1 MTARTIPTAFVHR
14 YLAFSPDNDVDLSGA
29 LRAAGIDL
37 ETLSDPRARLTPTQV
52 TTFIQSTW
60 QITDDEL
67 FGLGSAPV
75 PRGTFRLIC
84 LTLIHC
90 PDLGSAFAR
99 MSDVIRA
106 LPALAPLSIEKGEE
120 STRVSFAV
128 RAREGVAEPDV
139 AERVTTDSS

>member
-106 LPALAPLSIEKGEE
+106 LCAGKGFLFADRGENVLRGFE
-120 STRVSFAV
+120 DPVRVYEV
-128 RAREGVAEPDV
+128 RWRE
-139 AERVTTDSS
+139 

>member
-67 FGLGSAPV
+67 FGLGSAPPV
-75 PRGTFRLIC
+75 PPVAL
-84 LTLIHC
+84 
-90 PDLGSAFAR
+90 
-99 MSDVIRA
+99 SD
-106 LPALAPLSIEKGEE
+106 
-120 STRVSFAV
+120 
-128 RAREGVAEPDV
+128 
-139 AERVTTDSS
+139 